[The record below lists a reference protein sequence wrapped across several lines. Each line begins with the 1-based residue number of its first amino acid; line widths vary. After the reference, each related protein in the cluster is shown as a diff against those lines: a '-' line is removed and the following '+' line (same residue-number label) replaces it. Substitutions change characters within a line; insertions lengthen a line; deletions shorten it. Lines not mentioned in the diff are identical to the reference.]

1 MCNVVV
7 LNVVLIF
14 STTLLH
20 HRIPKHLF
28 STTFFQTGE
37 TVDEDD
43 DESTAFD
50 EVIFKLVDHIAAEEK
65 VTEEGQEDAIEEH
78 EEEEKV
84 GNEDGT

>member
-1 MCNVVV
+1 VQCCCVECCTN
-7 LNVVLIF
+7 IF
-14 STTLLH
+14 NHSPSPPNFQT
-20 HRIPKHLF
+20 PFF